1 MKTAKEV
8 LDAIIIG
15 MPDEDNMKR
24 FIIMAMEEYAKLYHE
39 DQLVDFLKHIKEV
52 HTDEYGQLQICDNGD
67 EYDPTV
73 ERVVKDYMKKSKN
86 TISDWLDKYGDPEID
101 KKVEEEL
108 EHMKK
113 YKVKLVILNE
123 NDEPQISSVFTS
135 DLIDDMK
142 TFHNI
147 SVLDE
152 QLKMLLEQINNNT
165 DDKQ

>member
-39 DQLVDFLKHIKEV
+39 HQLVDFLKHIKEV

-108 EHMKK
+108 KH
-113 YKVKLVILNE
+113 VITL
-123 NDEPQISSVFTS
+123 DDTKIIKTEPRYLCEACFKQKCNCN
-135 DLIDDMK
+135 K
-142 TFHNI
+142 TF
-147 SVLDE
+147 
-152 QLKMLLEQINNNT
+152 KRFINWIKGIRT
-165 DDKQ
+165 KLYS